1 MIRRV
6 AVLAAAVCLLAGC
19 RWDGS
24 DGRDHNPMNQPA
36 YALPSPV
43 LPDHAV
49 RGPAFSGDQA
59 SFELVDGADAV
70 RVVVADLGGAMLEMS
85 TPEPAKAAPVVDV
98 EGPRVI
104 AGLRGTGL
112 PGPAVVTVTL
122 SRDVRWTV
130 RLSGGATDELVDL
143 TGGPGGDIDFVAGT
157 SRAEAALPAAPGT
170 QRITMSGGT
179 NQFVIRLAGDAPV
192 RVAATGG
199 AASVTIDGVRH
210 TGIPADAI
218 WTPDAW
224 ATATSRYDI
233 NATAGVSTMT
243 VTHN

>member
-1 MIRRV
+1 MIRR
-6 AVLAAAVCLLAGC
+6 AAALAAALCLLAGC

-36 YALPSPV
+36 YALPSP
-43 LPDHAV
+43 DHTV

-59 SFELVDGADAV
+59 SFELVDGSDTV
-70 RVVVADLGGAMLEMS
+70 TVVVADLDGTMFEMS
-85 TPEPAKAAPVVDV
+85 TPEQAKAAPVVDV
-98 EGPRVI
+98 DGSAVV
-104 AGLRGTGL
+104 AGLRGTGRA
-112 PGPAVVTVTL
+112 GPAAVTVTL
-122 SRDVRWTV
+122 SDEIRWTV
-130 RLSGGATDELVDL
+130 RLSGGATGERVDL

-170 QRITMSGGT
+170 QRITMSGGAD
-179 NQFVIRLAGDAPV
+179 QFVVRLAGDAPA

-199 AASVTIDGVRH
+199 AASVTIDGRLH
-210 TGIPADAI
+210 TGVPADAT
-218 WTPDAW
+218 WTPDTW

-243 VTHN
+243 VTHD